1 MLRTVAWSSSTSL
14 SRHAISSVG
23 AETLS
28 KSAASAS
35 RMARTA
41 PVKAKRPHVSP
52 DAVAIP
58 PTEATMRLTALVEH
72 ILARREGCMSEII
85 AEELDIS
92 RVGPANAEPLH
103 C

>member
-1 MLRTVAWSSSTSL
+1 M
-14 SRHAISSVG
+14 SV
-23 AETLS
+23 
-28 KSAASAS
+28 
-35 RMARTA
+35 R
-41 PVKAKRPHVSP
+41 

-72 ILARREGCMSEII
+72 ILAQREGHMSEII

-92 RVGPANAEPLH
+92 RVGPAIAQSLH